1 MKKIDGCATLF
12 FVEFVD
18 AEMNGGMRLSSID
31 AYRSAKQNIFFG
43 SGATVSAIV
52 SSRKGDQ
59 NEKVTIS
66 RAQEL
71 LETSREREGS
81 KKALVSEVQGSPSK
95 YQDRRAFDLETFS
108 SGKHLEKL

>member
-1 MKKIDGCATLF
+1 
-12 FVEFVD
+12 
-18 AEMNGGMRLSSID
+18 MNGGMRLSSID

-52 SSRKGDQ
+52 SSRKEDQ
-59 NEKVTIS
+59 DEKVTIS

-71 LETSREREGS
+71 LETSRERGGS
-81 KKALVSEVQGSPSK
+81 KKALVSEGSPSK